1 MNRNELINFLREN
14 LTVDITTSRG
24 YDFGNE
30 SVGIN
35 ISIGIL
41 NENGEVEEI
50 VSGNDHISIST
61 NN

>member
-14 LTVDITTSRG
+14 LTVDITTSQG
-24 YDFGNE
+24 YDYGCETFGIT
-30 SVGIN
+30 V
-35 ISIGIL
+35 SIGIL